1 MKPFDQLRELFSMQ
15 HRVISDKALSDLS
28 KDLKDDPQFT
38 FISPRVIRAIRKFP
52 DKYISRSLITY
63 VKLMDHEIR
72 LSSLVHPGIRPKAII
87 EKTQRFI
94 AKRSEEQ
101 RDVIVNAIKSKR
113 GEVSVQLFFNEDGVK
128 SSLYVKLPKGSNVL
142 MSIIEHLDEEILLA
156 KPMSTVKDTIAND
169 RVREKRRRVNR
180 KNQLLVS

>member
-128 SSLYVKLPKGSNVL
+128 GSNVL